1 MYNTFKFLEKYTT
14 FGTIGELWKNKEN
27 LSYYGITEFI
37 DNEIYAKKMEL
48 LPDLSNIYVLV
59 TNNDFPL
66 QNIST
71 KHCEGMRYTNMS
83 YILGYIQ
90 IHLETKTSKTD
101 STNEFYF
108 IQKMHSRLPTY
119 HITQYMTHSFERAHN
134 FRCTL
139 LPREITIH
147 TRDYWQE
154 CFQNE
159 FDIESMDELYKIVTN
174 SGLLDII
181 QWSGLWTITG
191 KINLNVTE

>member
-1 MYNTFKFLEKYTT
+1 
-14 FGTIGELWKNKEN
+14 
-27 LSYYGITEFI
+27 
-37 DNEIYAKKMEL
+37 
-48 LPDLSNIYVLV
+48 
-59 TNNDFPL
+59 
-66 QNIST
+66 
-71 KHCEGMRYTNMS
+71 
-83 YILGYIQ
+83 
-90 IHLETKTSKTD
+90 
-101 STNEFYF
+101 
-108 IQKMHSRLPTY
+108 
-119 HITQYMTHSFERAHN
+119 MTHSFERAHN

-181 QWSGLWTITG
+181 QWAGLWTITG